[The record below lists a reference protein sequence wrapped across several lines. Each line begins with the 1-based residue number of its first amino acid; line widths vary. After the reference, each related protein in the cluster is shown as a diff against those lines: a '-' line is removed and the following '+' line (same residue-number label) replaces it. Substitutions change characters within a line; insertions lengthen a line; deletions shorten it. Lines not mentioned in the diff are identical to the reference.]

1 MEEKLRKLRR
11 DYQGGPLNEQDVAA
25 DPLEQF
31 RRWFGEVVSAG
42 VDMADAFALA
52 TVDGDGRPSVRMVLL
67 KGLGQGG
74 FEFFTNYD
82 SRKAHELDANP
93 RASMC
98 FWWQAVARQVRVD
111 GQVTRMTAAESD
123 AYFATRPREA
133 NVGALASPQSRPLSD
148 RAELERR
155 VEQVRREWEG
165 RDLVRP
171 AGWGGYRLQ
180 PDAVELWQ
188 GRADR
193 LHDRLLYVREGASWR
208 LMRLAP

>member
-1 MEEKLRKLRR
+1 MEEQLRKLRR

-31 RRWFGEVVSAG
+31 RRWFGEAVSAG

-52 TVDGDGRPSVRMVLL
+52 TVDAEGRPSVRMVLL

-74 FEFFTNYD
+74 FEFFTNYA
-82 SRKAHELDANP
+82 SHKARDLDASA

-111 GQVTRMTAAESD
+111 GRVTRMTAAESD

-133 NVGALASPQSRPLSD
+133 NVGAIASPQSRALSD

-155 VEQVRREWEG
+155 VEQVRKEWEG

-171 AGWGGYRLQ
+171 EGWGGYRLE

-193 LHDRLLYVREGASWR
+193 LHDRLLYLREGASWR

>member
-1 MEEKLRKLRR
+1 MEEQLRKLRR

-31 RRWFGEVVSAG
+31 RRWFGEAVAAG

-52 TVDGDGRPSVRMVLL
+52 TVDASGRPSVRMVLL
-67 KGLGQGG
+67 KGVSQGG
-74 FEFFTNYD
+74 FEFYTNYD
-82 SRKAHELDANP
+82 SRKAHELAANP

-98 FWWQAVARQVRVD
+98 FWWQAVARQVRID
-111 GQVTRMTAAESD
+111 GRTIPLSAAESD
-123 AYFATRPREA
+123 AYFASRPREA
-133 NVGALASPQSRPLSD
+133 NVGALASPQSRPLRD

-155 VEQVRREWEG
+155 VETVKKEWEG

-171 AGWGGYRLQ
+171 EGWGGYRLE
-180 PDAVELWQ
+180 PDAIELWQ

-193 LHDRLLYVREGASWR
+193 LHDRLVYVRDGASWR
-208 LMRLAP
+208 LTRLAP